1 MAVTLV
7 RSSGGGLTTP
17 SLSPAW
23 KRVEEHYGAA
33 WRFGRQAIEEAWRC
47 GDALIAAKAETKHG
61 EWLPALKA
69 VGISHD
75 AAKRLMLLRQKY
87 SEIVQIALFDSVS
100 DALKPQGRQVHN
112 TGEFEWYTPGAIIE
126 AARACMGGIDLDP
139 ASCVVAQQTVRAT
152 TFYDMQ
158 ADGLTKPWSGRV
170 WLNPPFATPLIGPF
184 IDKVTT
190 EPLEQAC
197 VLVNNCTETKW
208 AQVLVRRA
216 ASLCLFAGRVR
227 FLDRTGADPGTPLQG
242 QMLAGIGVN
251 VQRFN
256 EAFGDM
262 GTCLSSTS
270 TDRA

>member
-1 MAVTLV
+1 MTVQ
-7 RSSGGGLTTP
+7 RSALSIIP

-23 KRVEEHYGAA
+23 QRVEEHYGAA
-33 WRFGRQAIEEAWRC
+33 FRFGRQAIEEAWRC

-61 EWLPALKA
+61 DWLPALKA

-87 SEIVQIALFDSVS
+87 SDIVQIALFDSVS
-100 DALKPQGRQVHN
+100 DALKPQGRQAHN
-112 TGEFEWYTPGAIIE
+112 TGEFEWYTPGDIIE

-139 ASCVVAQQTVRAT
+139 ASSVVAQQTVRAT

-190 EPLEQAC
+190 EPLVQAC

-216 ASLCLFAGRVR
+216 ASVCLFAGRVR
-227 FLDRTGADPGTPLQG
+227 FLDRTGTDVPGTPLQG

-262 GTCLSSTS
+262 GTCLSSTTS
-270 TDRA
+270 

>member
-1 MAVTLV
+1 
-7 RSSGGGLTTP
+7 
-17 SLSPAW
+17 
-23 KRVEEHYGAA
+23 
-33 WRFGRQAIEEAWRC
+33 
-47 GDALIAAKAETKHG
+47 
-61 EWLPALKA
+61 
-69 VGISHD
+69 
-75 AAKRLMLLRQKY
+75 MLLRQKY
-87 SEIVQIALFDSVS
+87 SDIVQIALFDSVS
-100 DALKPQGRQVHN
+100 DALKPQGRQAHN
-112 TGEFEWYTPGAIIE
+112 TGEFEWYTPVEIIE

-208 AQVLVRRA
+208 AQMLVRRA
-216 ASLCLFAGRVR
+216 AAVCLFAGRVR
-227 FLDRTGADPGTPLQG
+227 FLDRTGTDVPGTPLQG

-270 TDRA
+270 RHCRRRRCRADRHLTERGCNVTTYIWRHRRGAGRV